1 MSKRAH
7 QGQDSESENKRNR
20 TSKEGH
26 VEDCQDDLCQGC
38 DVGEVEISF
47 VRKDAQGQTV
57 EPSAQE
63 LLVMA
68 IEESNDDI
76 KKRLFDLAL
85 EKYQKDEPENRV
97 GYATCLVEL
106 GKGIDVQESIREGL
120 DILRGEKTKT
130 TDVLLALS
138 GAAIALVNSI
148 RQKQLKYLIE
158 EQQKLQE
165 DGEDEEEDEENEELK
180 QKQQPSKE
188 ETNIYNEAV
197 DSLTEAFKS
206 MSSDEALFKEAHTVL
221 NEMRTYGQSLNI
233 PYHSELST
241 NVLTTVVDLIKQLP
255 NYEQHDEALT
265 LWAACLL
272 NDQGHEKT
280 EEEQIKVMDKIDSLL
295 KDANKLHA
303 KKNEGEENPWVWQ
316 MLAMN
321 RINQSNLA
329 EDEDQAI
336 ELYEGA
342 IDAFKKAIALKPD
355 DHELAAMFQVIAASE
370 ERANE
375 AEEDEYESDE

>member
-7 QGQDSESENKRNR
+7 EGQESELENKRNR
-20 TSKEGH
+20 ASREGH
-26 VEDCQDDLCQGC
+26 TEDCQDDLCEGC

-85 EKYQKDEPENRV
+85 DKYQKDEPENRV

-120 DILRGEKTKT
+120 DVLRGEKTKT
-130 TDVLLALS
+130 TEVLLALS

-148 RQKQLKYLIE
+148 RQKQIQYLVE
-158 EQQKLQE
+158 EQQKLE
-165 DGEDEEEDEENEELK
+165 ENDDDEEEIEENEELK
-180 QKQQPSKE
+180 QKQKPSKE
-188 ETNIYNEAV
+188 ETKIYAEAV
-197 DSLTEAFKS
+197 DSLTEALKAK
-206 MSSDEALFKEAHTVL
+206 SSDEALFKEAHTVL

-233 PYHSELST
+233 PYYSELST
-241 NVLTTVVDLIKQLP
+241 KVLHTVVDLIKQLP
-255 NYEQHDEALT
+255 DYEQHDEALT

-272 NDQGHEKT
+272 NEQKPLET
-280 EEEQIKVMDKIDSLL
+280 EEEQMKVMDKIESLL
-295 KDANKLHA
+295 NDANKIHA
-303 KKNEGEENPWVWQ
+303 KQNEGKENPWVWQ

-342 IDAFKKAIALKPD
+342 IEAFKKAIALKPD

-370 ERANE
+370 EKAN
-375 AEEDEYESDE
+375 AAAEDEDEEEE